1 MALDVA
7 RVRGL
12 YVSLSDGWTY
22 LNAHELPQ
30 IPERVASG
38 VATAFRTSA
47 SAAQSQVATGTH
59 GLTAPGGELIGGAHA
74 TAARRALAD
83 LVGASADRV
92 VLGPNRDVLL
102 RSLADA
108 VRPRLRR
115 GGSVI
120 LSRFADPSLNGPF
133 TALGAGEGVTLR
145 WAEPDLGT
153 GEWPAWQYR
162 ELVDGSTRLVVVNA
176 AHRLLGT
183 VAPVREIAETV
194 HSRSR
199 AWVLVDASAIAP
211 YRGIDMDEW
220 GADIVLVDCA
230 AFGGPQ
236 ISALVFRDTTMFPRL
251 DAIWD
256 GAPENSA
263 AKLEL
268 GPLPTGLLG
277 GVAPAVDHLADLKE
291 NARGSRR
298 NRLIASTG
306 ELEDYMHFLSL
317 HLIDSLQWLG
327 RLHLLGIT
335 GETAGDV
342 YRQDRVPRVS
352 LVVPGVAAEVVQQRL
367 LANRLITTVSP
378 SDPLLEQMGA
388 WEAGGSVTV
397 ALGPFNTTADID
409 QLTRAVASFG

>member
-47 SAAQSQVATGTH
+47 SATSGQVATGTH
-59 GLTAPGGELIGGAHA
+59 GLTAPGGGRRGDIH
-74 TAARRALAD
+74 TDSARRAIAD

-92 VLGPNRDVLL
+92 VLGPNRETLL
-102 RSLADA
+102 RTLADSL
-108 VRPRLRR
+108 RPRLRR

-120 LSRFADPSLNGPF
+120 LGRCADPSLNGPF
-133 TALGAGEGVTLR
+133 AALDALDGVTVR

-162 ELVDGSTRLVVVNA
+162 DLVDGSTRLVVVNA

-183 VAPVREIAETV
+183 VAPVRDIAETV

-199 AWVLVDASAIAP
+199 AWVFVDASTVAA
-211 YRGIDMDEW
+211 YRGIDMDDW
-220 GADIVLVDCA
+220 GADVVLLDCA

-236 ISALVFRDTTMFPRL
+236 VSALVFRDTTMFPRL
-251 DAIWD
+251 DGAWE
-256 GAPENSA
+256 GAPVDRA
-263 AKLEL
+263 TKLEL

-277 GVAPAVDHLADLKE
+277 GVAPAVDHLAGLKE
-291 NARGSRR
+291 DARGSRR
-298 NRLIASTG
+298 NRLIESAG

-327 RLHLLGIT
+327 GLHLLGIT

-342 YRQDRVPRVS
+342 YRQDRIPRVS
-352 LVVPGVAAEVVQQRL
+352 LVVPGVDAQTVHQRL
-367 LANRLITTVSP
+367 LDNRLITTVSP
-378 SDPLLEQMGA
+378 RDPLLEQMGA
-388 WEAGGSVTV
+388 REAGGSVTV
-397 ALGPFNTTADID
+397 SLGPFNTTADID

>member
-22 LNAHELPQ
+22 LNAHEVPQ

-47 SAAQSQVATGTH
+47 SATSSQVATGTH
-59 GLTAPGGELIGGAHA
+59 GLTAPGGELLGGAH
-74 TAARRALAD
+74 TAAARHAIAD

-92 VLGPNRDVLL
+92 VLGPNREVLL
-102 RSLADA
+102 RTLADA
-108 VRPRLRR
+108 LRPRLRR

-120 LSRFADPSLNGPF
+120 LGRCADPSLNGSF
-133 TALGAGEGVTLR
+133 TALGALDGVTLR

-183 VAPVREIAETV
+183 VAPVRDIADTV
-194 HSRSR
+194 HARSR
-199 AWVLVDASAIAP
+199 AWVLVDASTVAA

-220 GADIVLVDCA
+220 GADIVVVDCA
-230 AFGGPQ
+230 SFGGPQ
-236 ISALVFRDTTMFPRL
+236 VSALVFRDTTMFPRL
-251 DAIWD
+251 DAAWE
-256 GAPENSA
+256 GAPDASA
-263 AKLEL
+263 TKLEF
-268 GPLPTGLLG
+268 GPLPSGLLG
-277 GVAPAVDHLADLKE
+277 GVAPAVDHLAGLKE
-291 NARGSRR
+291 DARGSRR
-298 NRLIASTG
+298 NRLIESAG

-327 RLHLLGIT
+327 GLHLLGIT

-342 YRQDRVPRVS
+342 YRQDRIPRVS
-352 LVVPGVAAEVVQQRL
+352 LVVPGVDAQAVHRRL
-367 LANRLITTVSP
+367 LDNRLVTTVSP
-378 SDPLLEQMGA
+378 PDPLLEQMGA
-388 WEAGGSVTV
+388 GEAGGSVTV
-397 ALGPFNTTADID
+397 SLGPFNTAADID

>member
-47 SAAQSQVATGTH
+47 SATPGQVATGSH
-59 GLTAPGGELIGGAHA
+59 GLTAPGGGRRGEAF
-74 TAARRALAD
+74 TDSARRAVAD

-92 VLGPNRDVLL
+92 VLGPNREVLL
-102 RSLADA
+102 RTLADA

-120 LSRFADPSLNGPF
+120 LSRCADPSLNNPF
-133 TALGAGEGVTLR
+133 VPLGDIDGTCVR

-162 ELVDGSTRLVVVNA
+162 DLVDGSTRLVVVNA

-183 VAPVREIAETV
+183 VAPVAEIAETV

-199 AWVLVDASAIAP
+199 AWVLVDASTVAA
-211 YRGIDMDEW
+211 YRGIDMDDW
-220 GADIVLVDCA
+220 GADIVLVDCSV
-230 AFGGPQ
+230 FGGPQ
-236 ISALVFRDTTMFPRL
+236 VSALVFRDTTMFPRL
-251 DAIWD
+251 DAAWED
-256 GAPENSA
+256 APADSA
-263 AKLEL
+263 VKLEL
-268 GPLPTGLLG
+268 GPLPVGLLG
-277 GVAPAVDHLADLKE
+277 GVAPAVDHLAGLKE
-291 NARGSRR
+291 TARGSRR
-298 NRLIASTG
+298 NRLVESTG

-317 HLIDSLQWLG
+317 HLVDSLQWLG
-327 RLHLLGIT
+327 GLHLLGIT

-342 YRQDRVPRVS
+342 YRQDRIPRVS
-352 LVVPGVAAEVVQQRL
+352 LVVPGVDARAVQQRL
-367 LANRLITTVSP
+367 LDNRLITTVSP
-378 SDPLLEQMGA
+378 PDPLLDQMGA
-388 WEAGGSVTV
+388 GEAGGSVTV